1 MTKQRKV
8 AKPKFLFGHFQE
20 FGDFCYPDKGH
31 SLAMPRPAG
40 RAAGEDCSPLLL
52 HVRAIQNFMILACL
66 TGRHR
71 WPGLNQYVPLLESRV
86 THLSEKCHLL
96 ELTFIFMPITSPL
109 YMYTC
114 ICTTCK
120 FCICIT
126 MCVYMYLN
134 CLTNWRGQ
142 I

>member
-86 THLSEKCHLL
+86 THLSVGDVLGYVINTHLPTLTILRTSL
-96 ELTFIFMPITSPL
+96 EPT
-109 YMYTC
+109 
-114 ICTTCK
+114 
-120 FCICIT
+120 
-126 MCVYMYLN
+126 
-134 CLTNWRGQ
+134 
-142 I
+142 